1 MNHLFSFFL
10 ILFVVISSFDVKSQ
24 IVNAKPD
31 DFKEI
36 TKRQLIVQ
44 LITEDS
50 YFVDDLEKKIS
61 KTGNIKRK
69 TELESELAAYRGFI
83 TMYNSFVKEAFNK
96 FWLLNNIK
104 PFEFKTFSQV
114 QEIRK
119 VNPKNYTLLQF
130 VQTKLWVKNEYGQ
143 ETFTGRTIPTLVYSR
158 MENSEPYDNN
168 FNKKIDYSFY
178 FPFIESRKNAQLF
191 IADLIISLKLIQNH
205 INEITAYDKKNY
217 TFLNYAKDQDDENCS
232 KLKATNLLVEDK
244 HLDSKTNK
252 QDIQKAF
259 SGNLNII
266 GSEEIASVIEKEEDA
281 VVSIILPYCIKSDKS
296 GVSGMES
303 SERIMYIKCFVNS
316 KNATIYS
323 CYGTKT
329 TDNWEP
335 IFKVQEFKKIEKCK

>member
-1 MNHLFSFFL
+1 MKHKFFL
-10 ILFVVISSFDVKSQ
+10 FTSIFILVTIFKSNSQ

-50 YFVDDLEKKIS
+50 YFTDDLEKKIA
-61 KTGNIKRK
+61 KTGNTKRK
-69 TELESELAAYRGFI
+69 SELESELAAYRNFVTG
-83 TMYNSFVKEAFNK
+83 YNSFIKDVITK
-96 FWLLNNIK
+96 FWLLNSAK
-104 PFEFKTFSQV
+104 PVEFKTFSQV

-119 VNPKNYTLLQF
+119 VNPKNFTLLQF

-143 ETFTGRTIPTLVYSR
+143 ETFTGKTIPTLVYSR

-178 FPFIESRKNAQLF
+178 FPYIEARKNAQLYPG
-191 IADLIISLKLIQNH
+191 DLIISVKMIQNH
-205 INEITAYDKKNY
+205 INEIMAYDKKNY
-217 TFLNYAKDQDDENCS
+217 PFIDFAKDQDDENCS
-232 KLKATNLLVEDK
+232 KLKSLTLLLDEK

-252 QDIQKAF
+252 QEITKSY

-266 GSEEIASVIEKEEDA
+266 SSDEIINSIEKEED
-281 VVSIILPYCIKSDKS
+281 VIVSLILPYSIKSDKS
-296 GVSGMES
+296 GVTGLENA
-303 SERIMYIKCFVNS
+303 ERIMYIKCFVNA
-316 KNATIYS
+316 KNANVYS

-335 IFKVQEFKKIEKCK
+335 YFKTQEFKKIEKCK